1 MGGLLINGSN
11 LYNENPAKRPEEVGI
26 TGETEGQLVT
36 TSGTDGTRYFE
47 FNGTNWI
54 EMQQTEYEEA
64 VTAKAIEELKGNQI
78 SAGPIGGSTG
88 KDASLRYPDDIKHGS
103 SDYVLFQFGKYIPPF
118 SKDVTDIQQSGEDF
132 GSGDAGNYSA
142 DVNNRYRELASGN
155 YLYNLSNL
163 DLEGSDLPMIVL
175 PMPQD
180 LSNEIQAVW
189 QGKQFTAGGRAAI
202 AGLAGAQF
210 HYSGE
215 ILKNLT
221 GHLKGAQTAINTA
234 VLNSIPGVGGNL
246 EFNDVSGSTRG
257 IVINPNAELMYD
269 SPEMREI
276 GMTFKMVPRNPAE
289 SKTIKEIC
297 QAFRKASL
305 PQFGSSGE
313 AAKLFGDTLT
323 RDATSGQALNSE
335 NQTNALENITSENNW
350 IRVPNL
356 CKFSFMKGGGSHPY
370 VTQFKPCAINKVEV
384 NYTPDGTYATYH
396 DGAPLSV
403 ELTHNF
409 METKV
414 IFRKDV
420 GDGF

>member
-1 MGGLLINGSN
+1 MGGLNIGGN
-11 LYNENPAKRPEEVGI
+11 LYNEIPAKRPEEAGI
-26 TGETEGQLVT
+26 TGENVGQRGT

-54 EMQQTEYEEA
+54 EMEKDAYEEA
-64 VTAKAIEELKGNQI
+64 VTAIAIKELKDNQL
-78 SAGPIGGSTG
+78 SAGPIDGKTG

-118 SKDVTDIQQSGEDF
+118 SRDVTEIQQSGEDF
-132 GSGDAGNYSA
+132 GSGNQAGNYSA
-142 DVNNRYRELASGN
+142 DVNNKYRELASGN
-155 YLYNLSNL
+155 LLYNLSNL
-163 DLEGSDLPMIVL
+163 DLEASGLKMIVL

-276 GMTFKMVPRNPAE
+276 GMTFKMVPRNPTEAA
-289 SKTIKEIC
+289 TIKEIC
-297 QAFRKASL
+297 QTFRKASL
-305 PQFGSSGE
+305 PTFGGKEE
-313 AAKLFGDTLT
+313 AEQLFGDKLT
-323 RDATSGQALNSE
+323 SDATSGQGLNDE
-335 NQTNALENITSENNW
+335 NKENALENITSDNNW

-356 CKFSFMKGGGSHPY
+356 CKFSFMKGGSSHPY
-370 VTQFKPCAINKVEV
+370 ITQFKACAINKVEV

-403 ELTHNF
+403 ELTLNF